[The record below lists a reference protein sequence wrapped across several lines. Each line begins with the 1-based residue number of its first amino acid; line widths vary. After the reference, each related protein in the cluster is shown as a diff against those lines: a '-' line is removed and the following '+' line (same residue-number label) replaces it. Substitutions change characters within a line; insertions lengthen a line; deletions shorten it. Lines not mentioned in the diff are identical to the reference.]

1 MNIQQ
6 LLSKL
11 KNQEIEIDYK
21 GHQVNDFIPELQ
33 KRIDR
38 MIEVRDTGSNA
49 FNGYEKIVLKR
60 DLPLRTPIITM
71 PFQHLTADCKLCD
84 STLLPILIHEDT
96 LTFADR
102 IIVYSSELF
111 RSSLPLDF
119 NYFTK
124 CVASL
129 ETGILHDYNHKCWDC
144 GCTTF
149 TFSRTE
155 FLHDYECRV
164 RCRDCKRLLEGDRA
178 KQKFVDNCLLPPSDY
193 MNLVLRT
200 MKLIKKAQGV
210 DEDLLELF
218 SASEF
223 RFLKLPECENTI
235 MTLKGII
242 GFHQWCID
250 HNCSEIFLMDALHD
264 ITECNK
270 NFHEEWF
277 SPRTNPYV
285 DYKKGGK

>member
-33 KRIDR
+33 KSIDR

-60 DLPLRTPIITM
+60 DLPLRTPIVTM
-71 PFQHLTADCKLCD
+71 PFQHLTAYCEKCE
-84 STLLPILIHEDT
+84 SALLPILMHENT

-102 IIVYSSELF
+102 IIVYSSQEF
-111 RSSLPLDF
+111 QSAVPLDF
-119 NYFTK
+119 NFFNP
-124 CVASL
+124 CIASL
-129 ETGILHDYNHKCWDC
+129 DTGLIHNYNNKCWDC
-144 GCTTF
+144 GSNAF
-149 TFSRTE
+149 TYSPRE
-155 FLHDYECRV
+155 FLHDNQYKV
-164 RCRDCKRLLEGDRA
+164 RCQHCNRMLEGDRA
-178 KQKFVDNCLLPPSDY
+178 KQMFIEANLLPPSDY

-218 SASEF
+218 SASDF

-235 MTLKGII
+235 MTL
-242 GFHQWCID
+242 
-250 HNCSEIFLMDALHD
+250 
-264 ITECNK
+264 
-270 NFHEEWF
+270 
-277 SPRTNPYV
+277 
-285 DYKKGGK
+285 